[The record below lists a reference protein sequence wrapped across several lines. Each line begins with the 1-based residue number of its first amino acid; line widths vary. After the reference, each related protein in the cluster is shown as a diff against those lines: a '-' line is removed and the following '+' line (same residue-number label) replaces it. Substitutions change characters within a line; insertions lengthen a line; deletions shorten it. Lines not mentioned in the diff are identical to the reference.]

1 MRCLRLLKKHR
12 NLLNK
17 VPTKL
22 KLLVIRGLSEIRAV
36 HKKHVLA
43 TLSESEPVFILCV
56 QKSGTTAIAA
66 LLADA
71 TGLPATLDIT
81 RAISRP
87 GSKILRKYGVEGF
100 DDFVYRYRKEFSR
113 KIVKEPGLT
122 FDYEGLKEYFPKAR
136 FVMIMREPKDNIRSI
151 LNRLKVPGHLKWLA
165 PEDWPE
171 LKKSPA
177 WRINLDSSWLG
188 HWPESYVDSLAY
200 RWRLSAETYF
210 NQPEAFTLI
219 RYEDFLDDKKATVEG
234 LARTLGFEV
243 VVDIAGDVDK
253 QYQPKGRRVTDYDEY
268 FGENIPW
275 IRKQCN
281 DWAERL
287 GY

>member
-1 MRCLRLLKKHR
+1 MLKKHR

-43 TLSESEPVFILCV
+43 TLSESEPVFILGV

-122 FDYEGLKEYFPKAR
+122 FDCQGLKEHFPKAR

-151 LNRLKVPGHLKWLA
+151 LNRLKVPGHLKWLK

-177 WRINLDSSWLG
+177 WRMNLDSSWLG
-188 HWPESYVDSLAY
+188 HWPESYVDALAY

-210 NQPEAFTLI
+210 NEPEVFTLI
-219 RYEDFLDDKKATVEG
+219 RYEDFLEDKKTIVEG

-243 VVDIAGDVDK
+243 IVDVAGKVDK
-253 QYQPKGRRVTDYDEY
+253 QYQPKGRGVTDYEEY
-268 FGENIPW
+268 FGENIIW
-275 IRKQCN
+275 VRKQCD
-281 DWAERL
+281 DWAEKF